1 MSWSEINQSA
11 DPALAKKQAKIRLQN
26 ASDLAKSYHRAFT
39 TDDGQRI
46 LSDLTKRFVYDND
59 TSFGSGNINYE
70 AAYHNGEAGVIKFL
84 INQMK
89 QAEILQDYIMLDE
102 QAATEE
108 APRDTLLDQANPSL
122 EAGEYF
128 LSDGI
133 KGTGETPEWLNT
145 EKYKSV
151 AEQAKG
157 YAELSKRFG
166 GFKGAPKDGY
176 SLPEGVEKDD
186 ALYQELEAFATKN
199 NMNGDAFT
207 EAWELLSTQG
217 QVAEQY
223 NQEAELSK
231 LGDNAQQR
239 IKTVESFMKNNLDAD
254 TYEKARG
261 LVNNAET
268 IELVEMLVRATAPTK
283 LPMEGGHNPEGLS
296 WESIEAEMFKKDESG
311 QMLRSVSV
319 AHEQKIQKMMEA
331 WGGSQQF
338 IDSYRVK
345 GV

>member
-1 MSWSEINQSA
+1 
-11 DPALAKKQAKIRLQN
+11 
-26 ASDLAKSYHRAFT
+26 
-39 TDDGQRI
+39 
-46 LSDLTKRFVYDND
+46 
-59 TSFGSGNINYE
+59 
-70 AAYHNGEAGVIKFL
+70 
-84 INQMK
+84 
-89 QAEILQDYIMLDE
+89 MLDE
-102 QAATEE
+102 QAATE

-133 KGTGETPEWLNT
+133 KGTGEIPEWLNT

-199 NMNGDAFT
+199 NMNGDAFS

-217 QVAEQY
+217 QVAEEY
-223 NQEAELSK
+223 NQEAELRK

-239 IKTVESFMKNNLDAD
+239 IKTVENFMKNNLDAD
-254 TYEKARG
+254 TYEQARG
-261 LVNNAET
+261 LVNSAET
-268 IELVEMLVRATAPTK
+268 IQLVEMLVRATAPTK

-296 WESIEAEMFKKDESG
+296 WEAIEVEMFKKDENG
-311 QMLRSVSV
+311 NLLRSINIG
-319 AHEQKIQKMMEA
+319 HEQKIQKMMEA
-331 WGGSQQF
+331 WGGSQ
-338 IDSYRVK
+338 
-345 GV
+345 

>member
-1 MSWSEINQSA
+1 
-11 DPALAKKQAKIRLQN
+11 
-26 ASDLAKSYHRAFT
+26 
-39 TDDGQRI
+39 
-46 LSDLTKRFVYDND
+46 
-59 TSFGSGNINYE
+59 
-70 AAYHNGEAGVIKFL
+70 
-84 INQMK
+84 
-89 QAEILQDYIMLDE
+89 MLDE

-331 WGGSQQF
+331 WGGSQ
-338 IDSYRVK
+338 
-345 GV
+345 